1 MYFPIPASAKQFVM
15 SDMRLIVARRPVVFH
30 EFDERKARRVL
41 DRKRKDK
48 ASVVENRVAA
58 VHAICVGELA
68 MLEFAIGKLV

>member
-48 ASVVENRVAA
+48 VWICLGYRVY
-58 VHAICVGELA
+58 ILDS
-68 MLEFAIGKLV
+68 LY